1 MTENCS
7 FCSITDKIQL
17 SSDSAI
23 SIFDKYP
30 VTKHHSLIIPKRH
43 VASFFNLDATEQL
56 DCITLAN
63 QVKLQL
69 CNMDETIT
77 GFNLGIN
84 DGADAGQTISHCHIH
99 LIPRRKNDTIEPQ
112 GGVRNI
118 IPGKG
123 KY

>member
-1 MTENCS
+1 MTENCP
-7 FCSITDKIQL
+7 FCSITDEIQGFN
-17 SSDSAI
+17 DSTI

-30 VTKHHSLIIPKRH
+30 VTQYHSLIIPKRH
-43 VASFFNLDATEQL
+43 ETSFFNLDAKEQL
-56 DCITLAN
+56 DCITLVN

-69 CNMDETIT
+69 CNLDKRIT

-84 DGADAGQTISHCHIH
+84 DGMDAGQTISHCHIH
-99 LIPRRKNDTIEPQ
+99 LIPRRKNDIDEPH